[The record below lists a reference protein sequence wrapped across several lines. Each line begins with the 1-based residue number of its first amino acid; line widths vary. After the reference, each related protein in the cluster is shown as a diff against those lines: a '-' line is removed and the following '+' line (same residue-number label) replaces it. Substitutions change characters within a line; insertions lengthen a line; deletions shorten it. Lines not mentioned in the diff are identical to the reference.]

1 MTAWPNGSPYGTPD
15 LNASATANLREPAMM
30 TSMYNQ
36 NGAAAFN
43 QFSNPQYQQQLSN
56 GNPGSQT
63 PTFPSQAYQV
73 NPVVPAKRS
82 RPADD
87 GIAAS
92 PRPPHGNIAAA
103 QSQTPLQHGAYP
115 GYPVNQQGGQGFQA
129 PTPYQHL
136 QHATSATATPSP
148 TMQNQQFRQPAQQRM
163 HTASPNNALH
173 GQQGFGSH
181 MPTPQPGQNQGGG
194 MPQQTQNQS
203 YPSSIPMD
211 QGYGQNMGTPGMTS
225 AGLPSS
231 IPQQQVPFPPNLQQQ
246 RDLLHRQYAQR
257 LQQQQ
262 QQRMQAANL
271 TAQHQQSGAGLNH
284 AAPQPGQY
292 PGQQAPNGQRSGQ
305 QTQAQNAQAREAL
318 VGQVARFMLQHN
330 KPFNST
336 PVVCGRGVDVYSLF
350 VYVIKSGGSQ
360 RITVNSQWPGLAEKM
375 GWPAAQYPSAAQ
387 ELKAVWDANLAPYE
401 RYRQTMQAQA
411 QQRSVMAQ
419 QQVQQL
425 AGLAN
430 RQQASPTRLMTP
442 QGQDGSMTA
451 HAQSMQY
458 SQRPQPQPQQVQHQ
472 VYPDQNMPP
481 IRGAPPTMANGY
493 ANPQPDPQSMAQ
505 QSDLMHHRKTSGV
518 RRTESTP
525 SRQLQTAAPSPSPV
539 LRDKISTPAM
549 SSIATADIKT
559 ETAVGEEG
567 MRDLQEDEYVPQARK
582 IDSFGGYDIHDML
595 AHNGAELARSI
606 PNVPHPEEMGL
617 IDLRAISLSLQSGIH
632 GEVRLAL
639 DSLAQISHEHKI
651 ELEHCEDLIDALV
664 DCAEDQIDALAEE
677 APEVSDALDLP
688 SYEDIVRAWRSES
701 EDLQNVPAVGSI
713 EYDLDRAV
721 DRLIAIT
728 TILRNVSFYESNHA
742 LLTSPPVIK
751 VLSLAIRHLGT
762 RNLLLRTSLNTADFY
777 KDVVVYLSNTAQAI
791 ELPSRDDALHIL
803 HFLLAFAPQPFPVL
817 PPSSTHDA
825 PPLRFTS
832 YHPITHRYLPA
843 AVDSLAKLLARSD
856 PNRSLYRHIFSATPA
871 SHGAA

>member
-1 MTAWPNGSPYGTPD
+1 
-15 LNASATANLREPAMM
+15 
-30 TSMYNQ
+30 
-36 NGAAAFN
+36 
-43 QFSNPQYQQQLSN
+43 
-56 GNPGSQT
+56 
-63 PTFPSQAYQV
+63 
-73 NPVVPAKRS
+73 
-82 RPADD
+82 
-87 GIAAS
+87 
-92 PRPPHGNIAAA
+92 
-103 QSQTPLQHGAYP
+103 
-115 GYPVNQQGGQGFQA
+115 
-129 PTPYQHL
+129 
-136 QHATSATATPSP
+136 
-148 TMQNQQFRQPAQQRM
+148 
-163 HTASPNNALH
+163 
-173 GQQGFGSH
+173 
-181 MPTPQPGQNQGGG
+181 
-194 MPQQTQNQS
+194 
-203 YPSSIPMD
+203 
-211 QGYGQNMGTPGMTS
+211 
-225 AGLPSS
+225 
-231 IPQQQVPFPPNLQQQ
+231 
-246 RDLLHRQYAQR
+246 
-257 LQQQQ
+257 
-262 QQRMQAANL
+262 
-271 TAQHQQSGAGLNH
+271 
-284 AAPQPGQY
+284 
-292 PGQQAPNGQRSGQ
+292 
-305 QTQAQNAQAREAL
+305 
-318 VGQVARFMLQHN
+318 
-330 KPFNST
+330 
-336 PVVCGRGVDVYSLF
+336 
-350 VYVIKSGGSQ
+350 

-871 SHGAA
+871 SHGAEDGGSAPHQLLTRAFALCISVLPDRSQGAVAPPTEMRLVDARKPFLTQAMLAADVLAALAPGLEANVCSAWLGSEDGWVAGLFRLVGLLSLDKGPLPLRGGSGRAPLEFDAQGFALITHRGLGMVRRLVEKSGCGEGGGGVGADVEVGVDGEGEAAGGSEGDGEERARARLLGRILPKREGMLGALVTPSMDKVVLRLLGGLYALAD